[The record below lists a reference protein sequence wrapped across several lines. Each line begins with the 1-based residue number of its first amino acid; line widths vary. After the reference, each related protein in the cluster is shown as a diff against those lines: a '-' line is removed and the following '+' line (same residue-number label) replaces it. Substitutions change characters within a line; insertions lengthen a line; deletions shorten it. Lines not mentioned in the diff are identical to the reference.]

1 MRQGRAE
8 AGAAFSCPT
17 IVMCGTTRA
26 DTRASRVITSTIV
39 ASSTFSSRNKPR
51 RRKTMSKQDEQDW
64 GAAVTFVCALLL
76 SFLFVCCAVKT
87 MFDKLHSPAVET
99 SEEVTKT
106 EETE

>member
-1 MRQGRAE
+1 
-8 AGAAFSCPT
+8 
-17 IVMCGTTRA
+17 
-26 DTRASRVITSTIV
+26 
-39 ASSTFSSRNKPR
+39 
-51 RRKTMSKQDEQDW
+51 MSKQDEQDW

-87 MFDKLHSPAVET
+87 MFDKLHSPAVEP